1 MGNNFSPDGNVQQA
15 FNTKDIKM
23 LYKRFSKQDTDKSG
37 ELEPEEFFDVPELS
51 QNPLVKRV
59 ISVFDKN
66 RDGKI
71 SFSEFI
77 TGLATLSTS
86 AEEIDKINF
95 IFKVYD
101 INEDGFIS
109 NGDLFSVLKMMIGS
123 NLNDVQL
130 QQLVD
135 RTMIKADTDGD
146 GKLSFDEFHKMVKEL
161 EVGSKLT
168 LKYN

>member
-1 MGNNFSPDGNVQQA
+1 MGNSLEGNENVQNA
-15 FNTKDIKM
+15 FTAKDIKR
-23 LYKRFSKQDTDKSG
+23 LYKKFSKLDTDKSG
-37 ELEPEEFFDVPELS
+37 ELEPEEFFDVPALS

-59 ISVFDKN
+59 ISIFDKN

-77 TGLATLSTS
+77 IGLSTLSTS
-86 AEEIDKINF
+86 ANELDKIKF
-95 IFKVYD
+95 AFQVYD
-101 INEDGFIS
+101 VNEDGFIS

-135 RTMIKADTDGD
+135 RTLVKADEDGD
-146 GKLSFDEFHKMVKEL
+146 GKLSFEEFHTMVKDL
-161 EVGSKLT
+161 DVASKLT